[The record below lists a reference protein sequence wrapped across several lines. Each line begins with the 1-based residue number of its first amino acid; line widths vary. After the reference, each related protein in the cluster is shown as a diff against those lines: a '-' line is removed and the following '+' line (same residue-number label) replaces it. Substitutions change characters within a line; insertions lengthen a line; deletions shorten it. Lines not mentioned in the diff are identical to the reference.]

1 MATASSFQDDFL
13 TCSICYDVY
22 TIPKSLSC
30 LHTFCLKCLS
40 SYIVAEDEQFGV
52 KRKKGFPCPLCRE
65 LIEAPC
71 SSKPLEEWASDFKT
85 NFYIENLMN
94 ALKVKESESQQL
106 IKGNYILS
114 NVSSMQSPV
123 TPESMDLLSQATNSN
138 RSGNL
143 NSIPSVT
150 SEMRRHFETAMTK
163 NSSVPTLNLQIPE
176 TVNISHLACI
186 QYQRRFDHL
195 KDLSGEMQNDN
206 TKVQLCA
213 ICVVGGVIA
222 VLDFGNQSLKTFSN
236 WNVQDVKMQSLHLA
250 GKPKSVTNVLDSF
263 VAVTVPCLKSIYII
277 SIQSELEVVSVIRT
291 ERCYKSIHDSG
302 SGNFIAVTCQIR
314 QHETFSGDILGPI
327 DVIDH
332 EGKRLSSLRLCSELI
347 QHDFTSISVSTSGLI
362 YVVDSSAHALVCFT
376 QYGHELF
383 RYAPEIE
390 EENFL
395 SQNGLCCRTGDIYVT
410 NFEDNSVL
418 VIKCDDGLPVLQEKI
433 VSMSDG
439 VKQPMDVHV
448 EPDGTVFVACWD
460 GFVRVYSARAQAS
473 ILKKPIRTALTPTSM
488 DIPSQATNSN
498 RSRNTTISSV
508 TTGEHRRFETAIT
521 KNSSVPTLNLQIP
534 ETVNISHLAC
544 IQYQMRFDHLKDF
557 SGEMQNDN
565 TKVQLCAICVVGGV
579 IAVLDFGNQS
589 LKTFSNW
596 NVQDVKMQSLHL
608 AGKPKSVTSV
618 LDSFVAVT
626 VPCLKSIY
634 IISIQS
640 ELEVVSVIRTER
652 CYKSIHDSGSGNFIA
667 VTCQIRQ
674 HETFSGDI
682 LGPID
687 VIDHEGKRLS
697 SLRLCSELIQHDFT
711 SISVST
717 SGLIYVVDSSAHALV
732 CFTQYGHELFRYAPE
747 IEEEN
752 FLSQNGLCCRTGD
765 IYVTNFEDNSV
776 FVIKCDDG
784 LPVLQEKIV
793 SMSDGVKQPMD
804 VHVEPD
810 GTVFVAC
817 WDGFVRVYSARA
829 QPSVLKT
836 HKETAV

>member
-22 TIPKSLSC
+22 TIPKSLPC

-40 SYIVAEDEQFGV
+40 SYIVAEDENFGV

-106 IKGNYILS
+106 TIVNILS
-114 NVSSMQSPV
+114 NVSSKQSPDA
-123 TPESMDLLSQATNSN
+123 PASMDLSCQATNSN

-143 NSIPSVT
+143 SSIPSIT
-150 SEMRRHFETAMTK
+150 SDERRRFETGMTK
-163 NSSVPTLNLQIPE
+163 NSSVPTLNPLTPE
-176 TVNISHLACI
+176 TVNISHLACMP
-186 QYQRRFDHL
+186 YQRRFHLL
-195 KDLSGEMQNDN
+195 KDLSGEMQDDN
-206 TKVQLCA
+206 TKVQLSA

-236 WNVQDVKMQSLHLA
+236 LNEHDVKMQSLHLA

-277 SIQSELEVVSVIRT
+277 SIQSELEVVSVLRT

-302 SGNFIAVTCQIR
+302 SGTFIAVTCQIR
-314 QHETFSGDILGPI
+314 QNENDILGPI
-327 DVIDH
+327 DIINH
-332 EGKRLSSLRLCSELI
+332 EGKRLSSLRICRELI
-347 QHDFTSISVSTSGLI
+347 RHDFTNISVSPSGLI
-362 YVVDSSAHALVCFT
+362 HLIDSTAHSLVCLT

-383 RYAPEIE
+383 RYAPENE

-410 NFEDNSVL
+410 HFEANSVF
-418 VIKCDDGLPVLQEKI
+418 VIKCDGGLPILQKKI
-433 VSMSDG
+433 VSISDG

-460 GFVRVYSARAQAS
+460 GFVRVYSSGAQPS
-473 ILKKPIRTALTPTSM
+473 ILKKHMETAVTPTSM
-488 DIPSQATNSN
+488 DLPSQATNSN
-498 RSRNTTISSV
+498 RSRNITTSSV
-508 TTGEHRRFETAIT
+508 TSDERRRFETGMT
-521 KNSSVPTLNLQIP
+521 KNSSVPTLYPLTP

-544 IQYQMRFDHLKDF
+544 MPYQRRFHLLKDL
-557 SGEMQNDN
+557 SGEMQDDN
-565 TKVQLCAICVVGGV
+565 TKVQLSAICVVGGV
-579 IAVLDFGNQS
+579 VAVLDFGNQS

-596 NVQDVKMQSLHL
+596 NEHDVKMQSLHL
-608 AGKPKSVTSV
+608 AGKPKSVTNV

-640 ELEVVSVIRTER
+640 ELEVVSVLRTER
-652 CYKSIHDSGSGNFIA
+652 CYKSIHDSGSGTFIA
-667 VTCQIRQ
+667 VTCQIHQ
-674 HETFSGDI
+674 NETLNGDI

-687 VIDHEGKRLS
+687 IINHEGKSLS
-697 SLRLCSELIQHDFT
+697 SLRICRELIQHDFT
-711 SISVST
+711 NISMSP
-717 SGLIYVVDSSAHALV
+717 SGLIHLVDSTAHALV
-732 CFTQYGHELFRYAPE
+732 CLTQYGHELFRYAPE
-747 IEEEN
+747 NEEEN

-765 IYVTNFEDNSV
+765 IYVTHFEANSV
-776 FVIKCDDG
+776 FVIKCDGG
-784 LPVLQEKIV
+784 LPVVQEKIV
-793 SMSDGVKQPMD
+793 SISDGVKQPMD

-817 WDGFVRVYSARA
+817 WDGFVRVYTAGA
-829 QPSVLKT
+829 QPAIVKK
-836 HKETAV
+836 HMETAV